1 MPLAPVHAMSLNVI
15 NNADLWVCSIS
26 SGSPTVS
33 YNASALR
40 AISYVVDLTV
50 RHTADL

>member
-1 MPLAPVHAMSLNVI
+1 MPLAPVHAMSLTVL
-15 NNADLWVCSIS
+15 NNADLWVCSS